1 MSDEHFP
8 DSDVEVVLEPR
19 ASVGEGPTWDER
31 SKMLVWVDI
40 MGHRVHVYDP
50 ATGQD
55 RSVDVGQP
63 VGAAVPRERGGL
75 ALALRDGFGL
85 LDANLEN
92 LRMVASVE
100 ADVPTNRMN
109 DGKCDAAGRFWAGTM
124 AFDVVP
130 GTGALYRLDADYQ
143 VSRMLTGVNLSNGLD
158 WSADNRTMFYVD
170 STTHGVDTF
179 EFDLERGLLGE
190 RRRLISIPPEV
201 GLPDGMTLDADGGIW
216 VALHGAGKVHRYLP
230 DGSLDRVIRVPA
242 PMVTCPAFGGIDL
255 GDLYITSMTYGLS
268 ARQLEEQ
275 PLAGAIFRCRPGVKG
290 KVPNRFGG

>member
-255 GDLYITSMTYGLS
+255 EDLYITSMTYGLS